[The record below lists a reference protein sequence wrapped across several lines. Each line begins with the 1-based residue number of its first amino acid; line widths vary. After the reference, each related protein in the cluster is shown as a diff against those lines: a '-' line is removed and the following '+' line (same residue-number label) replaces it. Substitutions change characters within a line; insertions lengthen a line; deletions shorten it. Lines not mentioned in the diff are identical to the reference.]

1 MTQIYT
7 ILFDL
12 DGTIINTAPDLMSAH
27 NHVMKKFGHPVKK
40 LGEIKNLAGKGAWMM
55 MQRSFKK
62 EVTDEKIKKEM
73 TNEFIDFYS
82 KNIANDSKPING
94 LFEFLD
100 WAKSKNISMAICTN
114 KQERLAVDLLKKL
127 KLFDYFEYVA
137 GSDTFSFN
145 KPDPRHLTD
154 VVEIIGGD
162 LKKTIMIGD
171 SEVDE
176 MAAINAKLPFI
187 LVADGYTEKSADQIK
202 HDFYIKDYIGFE
214 KIISKYL

>member
-27 NHVMKKFGHPVKK
+27 NHVMKKFGHPVKE

-137 GSDTFSFN
+137 GSDTFNFN

-202 HDFYIKDYIGFE
+202 HDFYIKD
-214 KIISKYL
+214 